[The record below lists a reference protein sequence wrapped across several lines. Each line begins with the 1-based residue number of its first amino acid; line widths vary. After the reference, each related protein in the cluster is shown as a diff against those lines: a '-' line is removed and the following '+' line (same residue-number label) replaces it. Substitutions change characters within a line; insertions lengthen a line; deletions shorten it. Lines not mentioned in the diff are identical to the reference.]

1 MVPMVNFENSVKKQ
15 KRFFKFVL
23 KLNVATLKLL
33 YSNTVNYLLTF
44 SNIRQRFKN
53 ELTLGEAGFRT
64 QGIECG
70 VALGGEQSAAPAQVF
85 GRLTTFLDL
94 YWEL

>member
-1 MVPMVNFENSVKKQ
+1 LRTALKK
-15 KRFFKFVL
+15 KKLVFKCVL
-23 KLNVATLKLL
+23 KLNFATLKLL